1 MLVRAGMLR
10 RLVPHAVLV
19 TVAGGVSTLGLT
31 QVESSDPHAHHHAAA
46 QTQPSTQV
54 LDEVNVEFSLSDVNG
69 TTVTD
74 ETFRGRHF
82 LLAFGF
88 TRCTDVC
95 PLMAANMAAAIR
107 LADNDVAGIFVSVD
121 TERDNVERTNAYASA
136 FDEHMLGLGGSYEQ
150 IAAAASNFKV
160 SFAVTK
166 TQSNYTV
173 QHSSHVFLVDPGG
186 NLVDVFAVN
195 ANPRDI
201 AAAVN

>member
-1 MLVRAGMLR
+1 MLVRTGTLS
-10 RLVPHAVLV
+10 RLVPQAVLV
-19 TVAGGVSTLGLT
+19 TVAGGFSTLGLT
-31 QVESSDPHAHHHAAA
+31 QADSADIHAQHRSAA
-46 QTQPSTQV
+46 QTLPSSDV
-54 LDEVNVEFSLSDVNG
+54 LDEVNVDFSLSDVNG
-69 TTVTD
+69 NTVTD

-95 PLMAANMAAAIR
+95 PLIAANMAAAIR
-107 LADNDVAGIFVSVD
+107 LAENDVVGIFVSVD
-121 TERDNVERTNAYASA
+121 SERDDVERSNAYASA

-150 IAAAASNFKV
+150 IAEAASNFKV

-166 TQSNYTV
+166 TQSTYTV
-173 QHSSHVFLVDPGG
+173 QHSSHVFLVGPAGD
-186 NLVDVFAVN
+186 LVDVFAVN